1 MKKLILILVA
11 GLMTV
16 SLAFAD
22 KKKTEDDDHQS
33 DVKFQVLK
41 ADNGKPVRNAA
52 VILHPVGSDG
62 NQSRRGSELKTDAQG
77 NTEIA
82 VPYGKVRI
90 QVIAPGFQT
99 YGEDYEFNEPTKEVV
114 IKLNRPGEQYSIYK

>member
-1 MKKLILILVA
+1 MKKLIILA
-11 GLMTV
+11 LSFLLST
-16 SLAFAD
+16 SLAFAKD
-22 KKKTEDDDHQS
+22 KKEADEQQAS
-33 DVKFQVLK
+33 VKFQILK

-52 VILHPVGSDG
+52 VILHPVGKDG
-62 NQSRRGSELKTDAQG
+62 HQSRKGSELKTDSQG

-99 YGEDYEFNEPTKEVV
+99 YGEDVVFDAPEKEIV

>member
-1 MKKLILILVA
+1 MKKSLILVLSL
-11 GLMTV
+11 LMPLT
-16 SLAFAD
+16 LAFAD
-22 KKKTEDDDHQS
+22 KKKEEEGAA

-52 VILHPVGSDG
+52 VILHPVGKDG
-62 NQSRRGSELKTDAQG
+62 HQSRGGSELKTNGEG
-77 NTEIA
+77 NTQITI
-82 VPYGKVRI
+82 PYGKVRI

-99 YGEDYEFNEPTKEVV
+99 YGEDYEFNEPQRVLV

>member
-1 MKKLILILVA
+1 MKKLTILVFA
-11 GLMTV
+11 LLLPL

-22 KKKTEDDDHQS
+22 KKNEPQGAT
-33 DVKFQVLK
+33 DVQFQVLK

-52 VILHPVGSDG
+52 VILHPVGKDG
-62 NQSRRGSELKTDAQG
+62 RQSRGGEELKTDGEG
-77 NTEIA
+77 NTKLTI
-82 VPYGKVRI
+82 PYGKVRI

-99 YGEDYEFNEPTKEVV
+99 YGEDIDFNEPTKTVV

>member
-1 MKKLILILVA
+1 MKKLILVMVAVLLV
-11 GLMTV
+11 V
-16 SLAFAD
+16 SSVLAD
-22 KKKTEDDDHQS
+22 KKKEEDDRQS
-33 DVKFQVLK
+33 DVKVQVLK

-52 VILHPVGSDG
+52 VILHPVGTDG
-62 NQSRRGSELKTDAQG
+62 HQSRRGSELKTDAQG

-82 VPYGKVRI
+82 VPYGKVRV

-99 YGEDYEFNEPTKEVV
+99 YGEDYELSEPTKEIV

>member
-1 MKKLILILVA
+1 MKKLAILILVLWLSVCF
-11 GLMTV
+11 G
-16 SLAFAD
+16 FAD
-22 KKKTEDDDHQS
+22 KKDDKG
-33 DVKFQVLK
+33 DVQMAELKFQVLK

-52 VILHPVGSDG
+52 VILHPVGKDG

-77 NTEIA
+77 SSEIA

-99 YGEDYEFNEPTKEVV
+99 YGEDWEINEANKTIV
-114 IKLNRPGEQYSIYK
+114 IKLDRPKSQYSIYK

>member
-1 MKKLILILVA
+1 MNKLLSFVLAFLLVA
-11 GLMTV
+11 TV
-16 SLAFAD
+16 AFAD
-22 KKKTEDDDHQS
+22 KKKDEEGQS

-52 VILHPVGSDG
+52 VILHPVDG
-62 NQSRRGSELKTDAQG
+62 DGHQSRRGSELKTDSEG
-77 NTEIA
+77 NTHIA

-99 YGEDYEFNEPTKEVV
+99 YGEDYVFNEPEKTIV

>member
-1 MKKLILILVA
+1 MKKILLLVIA
-11 GLMTV
+11 LSLPPT
-16 SLAFAD
+16 LAFAD
-22 KKKTEDDDHQS
+22 KKKEEDDQQS

-62 NQSRRGSELKTDAQG
+62 HQSRRGSELKTNAEG
-77 NTEIA
+77 STEIA

-99 YGEDYEFNEPTKEVV
+99 YGEDFELTEPNKTIV

>member
-1 MKKLILILVA
+1 MKKSSLLVLA
-11 GLMTV
+11 LLLPLA
-16 SLAFAD
+16 LAFGD
-22 KKKTEDDDHQS
+22 KKKEDESAS

-52 VILHPVGSDG
+52 VILHPVGKDG
-62 NQSRRGSELKTDAQG
+62 RQSRGGSELKTDSEG
-77 NTEIA
+77 NTEIT

-99 YGEDYEFNEPTKEVV
+99 YGQDVDFSEPEKTIV

>member
-1 MKKLILILVA
+1 MLLPL
-11 GLMTV
+11 T
-16 SLAFAD
+16 LAFAD
-22 KKKTEDDDHQS
+22 KKSEPQGAT

-52 VILHPVGSDG
+52 VILHPVGKDG
-62 NQSRRGSELKTDAQG
+62 NQSRGGEELKTDSEG
-77 NTEIA
+77 NAKLTI
-82 VPYGKVRI
+82 PYGKVRI

-99 YGEDYEFNEPTKEVV
+99 FGEDIDFNEPTKEVL